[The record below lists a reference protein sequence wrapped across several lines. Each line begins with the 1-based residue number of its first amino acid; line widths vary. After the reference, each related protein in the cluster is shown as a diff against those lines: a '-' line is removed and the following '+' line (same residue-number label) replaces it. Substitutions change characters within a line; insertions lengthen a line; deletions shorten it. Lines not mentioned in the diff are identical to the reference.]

1 MSRAKAGGIKELTIQ
16 QGAPL
21 IISSKLCQVYKSDIV
36 WLLLIAEGPQ
46 HASASIVKSQ
56 YVLSLF
62 LGTIFY
68 ILNRHQGVKNFDVY
82 VNIFNLLHEI
92 FSYKFRFLDCG
103 ADFIYYWII
112 STDLSYSRWIIR
124 VYKSYVNHKEIKY

>member
-1 MSRAKAGGIKELTIQ
+1 MGSSRWRKLQSCAMSRAEAGGSKELTIQ

-21 IISSKLCQVYKSDIV
+21 IILSKLCRVYKSDIV
-36 WLLLIAEGPQ
+36 WLLLIAEGP
-46 HASASIVKSQ
+46 HHVSDSTVKSQ

-68 ILNRHQGVKNFDVY
+68 IPNRYQGVKNFDVYKY

-92 FSYKFRFLDCG
+92 FSYTPKFLF
-103 ADFIYYWII
+103 
-112 STDLSYSRWIIR
+112 SRLWC
-124 VYKSYVNHKEIKY
+124 